1 MFDDDYEANLQ
12 ALSDSPM
19 SAGFWKLNF
28 FFRNELIC
36 CRIC

>member
-19 SAGFWKLNF
+19 SAGFWKLKIFSATN
-28 FFRNELIC
+28 
-36 CRIC
+36 

>member
-19 SAGFWKLNF
+19 SAGFLDSEI